1 MTHEH
6 DERDDAGPAPEG
18 EEPLGAE
25 TPAREDVSSALEQE
39 VVTMMERGD
48 EKGCVDV
55 SELDDLARRFELSTD
70 ELEDVEDRIEARGL
84 EVRDDCGRVDAP
96 PASYTNAELASQTTD
111 ALSLFLN
118 EAGRHQLLRPDE
130 EIELA
135 QRIERGDLE
144 AKDRLV
150 NSNLRLVV
158 SLARRY
164 QGVGELELLD
174 LIQEGV
180 LGLIRAAEKFDWRKG
195 FRFSTY
201 ATLWIRQAIQR
212 GLADR
217 GRTIRLPVNVAQRE
231 RRIATAERKL
241 ATQLGRDPSDE
252 EVAEAA
258 DLPVGQVA
266 EMRDVARIV
275 TSLDRPVGETGE
287 AALGD
292 LMASEAPSTEDEV
305 SVSLIADTVRRTIEE
320 LPERERD
327 VIKLRFGLNG
337 DREPLPLSQTGAQL
351 GIAPETVREVE
362 RRALEHLSRRRE
374 LAALSDAA

>member
-1 MTHEH
+1 V
-6 DERDDAGPAPEG
+6 
-18 EEPLGAE
+18 
-25 TPAREDVSSALEQE
+25 AREDDLNAL
-39 VVTMMERGD
+39 VERGD
-48 EKGCVDV
+48 ERGCVDV
-55 SELDDLARRFELSTD
+55 SELDEISRRLDLSTD
-70 ELEDVEDRIEARGL
+70 EVQDFEDRLEARGI
-84 EVRDDCGRVDAP
+84 EVRDDCGHADTP
-96 PASYTNAELASQTTD
+96 PTAYTNADLASQTTD
-111 ALSLFLN
+111 ALALFLN
-118 EAGRHQLLRPDE
+118 EAGRHQLLTPAE

-135 QRIERGDLE
+135 KRIERGDLE

-201 ATLWIRQAIQR
+201 ATLWIRQSIQR

-241 ATQLGRDPSDE
+241 ATQLGRDPTDE
-252 EVAEAA
+252 EVAQAA
-258 DLPVGQVA
+258 DLPVGQVV

-275 TSLDRPVGETGE
+275 TSLDRPVGETQE
-287 AALGD
+287 TALGD
-292 LMASEAPSTEDEV
+292 LLASEGAGTEEEVEV
-305 SVSLIADTVRRTIEE
+305 SLTGEVVRRTLEE
-320 LPERERD
+320 LPERERE
-327 VIKLRFGLNG
+327 VIKLRFGLDG
-337 DREPLPLSQTGAQL
+337 DSEPLPLSQTGARL

-362 RRALEHLSRRRE
+362 GRALERLSRRRE